1 MPETTQNL
9 ANVCDPNSHKFAG
22 IRFIF
27 LDRDGVLNCKLPEN
41 QYATRWKDVK
51 LLPGA
56 AEALA
61 KLNTDKRTVILV
73 TNQRGIA
80 LGLLTEMELAQLHD
94 DLCKELAKWGA
105 HLDAI
110 YYCPHDP
117 QQNCHCRK
125 PESGLFEQAFRDFPG
140 ASRDVSV
147 VIGDSLS
154 DIQAGGHLGMK
165 TIFVEGEPSC
175 RKPGSDRAAALA
187 DAVAESLK
195 DAAER
200 LICCSR

>member
-1 MPETTQNL
+1 MPGITQNL
-9 ANVCDPNSHKFAG
+9 PDLCDPNSHKFAG

-27 LDRDGVLNCKLPEN
+27 LDRDGVLNCKLREDH
-41 QYATRWKDVK
+41 YVTRWQDVK

-61 KLNTDKRTVILV
+61 KLNTDRHTVILV

-80 LGLLTEMELAQLHD
+80 LGLFTEKELAQLHD
-94 DLCKELAKWGA
+94 DLRKELAKWGA
-105 HLDAI
+105 HLDAV

-117 QQNCHCRK
+117 QQHCHCRK

-140 ASRDVSV
+140 ASSDTSV

-154 DIQAGGHLGMK
+154 DIQAGCHLGMK

-195 DAAER
+195 DAVER
-200 LICCSR
+200 LISCSR